1 MLVTRRVLLGLTVV
15 LAAACGEAAGGP
27 DTAKTLVRGSVV
39 LSPASPV
46 CRVGSSCSKPFP
58 GFKLFFSRRGKVV
71 SRATTDMHARYSV
84 RLAPGRYAVTTARRG
99 ILTPSRVR
107 IPASPRATVNFSF
120 DAGIR

>member
-1 MLVTRRVLLGLTVV
+1 MRLIV
-15 LAAACGEAAGGP
+15 LAIAVALVAACGEAAGGP
-27 DTAKTLVRGSVV
+27 AETTLVKGSVV
-39 LSPASPV
+39 LSPATPV
-46 CRVGSSCSKPFP
+46 CQLGTSCSKPLP

-71 SRATTDMHARYSV
+71 SRATTDTHARYSV